1 VSGHSFVRKWVLLC
15 APADKDEEEV
25 RFSLI
30 STSQL
35 LRSSF
40 AVNQQKGVE
49 TAHLSS
55 FFFLKGEGGSKKPRG
70 GDTPAVR
77 SLE

>member
-15 APADKDEEEV
+15 APADKNEEEV

-30 STSQL
+30 STNQL
-35 LRSSF
+35 LLSSF

-49 TAHLSS
+49 TAHLCS
-55 FFFLKGEGGSKKPRG
+55 FFF
-70 GDTPAVR
+70 
-77 SLE
+77 SLRVKEDQKNHVVETRLL

>member
-1 VSGHSFVRKWVLLC
+1 MLC

-30 STSQL
+30 STNQL
-35 LRSSF
+35 LLSSF
-40 AVNQQKGVE
+40 AINQQKGVE
-49 TAHLSS
+49 TAHLCS
-55 FFFLKGEGGSKKPRG
+55 FFLSLKGEGGSKKPRG
-70 GDTPAVR
+70 GDTPAVS